1 MPITPEDA
9 RELQIKILE
18 ICHASGRFG
27 MLEDR
32 IKRKLEDTGYLKRQL
47 IREGHG
53 VDNDT
58 LERQLKYLEGDE
70 LIELK
75 PEDDLRPDIRRW
87 VSTSK
92 GDKLLM
98 KEGLI

>member
-1 MPITPEDA
+1 MAMTAEDQ

-27 MLEDR
+27 MPEDR
-32 IKRKLEDTGYLKRQL
+32 IQRKLEDAGYLKREL

-53 VDNDT
+53 VDNAT
-58 LERQLKYLEGDE
+58 LERQLKYLEGDH

-75 PEDDLRPDIRRW
+75 AEDALRPDIRRW
-87 VSTSK
+87 VSTSQ